1 MLFSSMVRNR
11 VIISTRFSVLLV
23 SGFFADVF
31 ILHFVVIVALPPDP
45 RQVDSRSI
53 IVPQMWSVGIENRR
67 SAAAAVMVG
76 RTVPVLRGG
85 ITRPRRPQIARFL
98 CHGHG
103 NDFRQRKFVDG
114 VWRVPLAGVPRP
126 GRRHRGGTEF
136 DSGLR
141 SAWSPIPQPG
151 SPRFLRQK
159 VHPARKEQTS
169 VVFNN
174 IYALT
179 LCFILLA
186 WLFGVA
192 RYTCTYK
199 DVGLFRR
206 TYPYRPIVGR
216 WVCPDFVGEQ
226 SAKGQPTRPIQPSI
240 GNSVAIHVF
249 SLHELRG

>member
-1 MLFSSMVRNR
+1 MNFSGYMCDYIQLNAYYRMLFSSMVRNR
-11 VIISTRFSVLLV
+11 VIIRTRFSVLLV
-23 SGFFADVF
+23 SGFADVF
-31 ILHFVVIVALPPDP
+31 ILHFVVIVTLPPDP

-53 IVPQMWSVGIENRR
+53 IVPQMWSVGMENRR
-67 SAAAAVMVG
+67 SAATAVMVR

-179 LCFILLA
+179 LCFMLLA

-206 TYPYRPIVGR
+206 TYPYRPIDGR
-216 WVCPDFVGEQ
+216 
-226 SAKGQPTRPIQPSI
+226 
-240 GNSVAIHVF
+240 
-249 SLHELRG
+249 